1 MFVFDFE
8 YDGTEDI
15 VSLTGNGYEMEAF
28 FLRCRK
34 YSFSVVFYNGYT
46 SQMIPVYG

>member
-28 FLRCRK
+28 FCAVVNALFLLCFTTVAPRK
-34 YSFSVVFYNGYT
+34 
-46 SQMIPVYG
+46 